1 MTHLQKIALDRL
13 SVAII
18 DLVNSFGETTSLQ
31 LGTDIRV
38 RRRMARMSPRARRC
52 SAHHRHFGLTN
63 APPGMQLGDTVFGP
77 RYEGIFERTFIM
89 RYAYRVLR
97 GVLASRWP
105 MGSPYATDLG
115 QLT

>member
-1 MTHLQKIALDRL
+1 
-13 SVAII
+13 
-18 DLVNSFGETTSLQ
+18 
-31 LGTDIRV
+31 
-38 RRRMARMSPRARRC
+38 
-52 SAHHRHFGLTN
+52 
-63 APPGMQLGDTVFGP
+63 MQLGDTVFGP